1 MTKEIDLKEQRKL
14 QVQGLSY
21 IKKICDENE
30 ISYFLAN
37 GTLLGAVKYNGYIP
51 WDDDIDICLKRKDYI
66 KLLEVMENE
75 KNEEYELLTV
85 YNTKDYYINAY
96 IEEKEVF

>member
-51 WDDDIDICLKRKDYI
+51 WDDDIDICLQ
-66 KLLEVMENE
+66 V
-75 KNEEYELLTV
+75 
-85 YNTKDYYINAY
+85 
-96 IEEKEVF
+96 